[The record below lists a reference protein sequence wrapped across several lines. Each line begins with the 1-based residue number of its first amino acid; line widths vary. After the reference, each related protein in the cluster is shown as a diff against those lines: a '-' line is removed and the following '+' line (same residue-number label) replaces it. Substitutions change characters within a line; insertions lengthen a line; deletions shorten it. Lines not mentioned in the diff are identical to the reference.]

1 LKIEVGRFTAHTS
14 SSISQTQFQ
23 VHRRRLLQL
32 LWLNLKL
39 TENQIGFKVS
49 PLFLKLTA
57 MALPSASGTPFPG
70 LQTEMLDAM
79 LSGEVDASLAF
90 EDRQLPEIKS
100 RRPPGVMTLREWGQ
114 LKFPEGKWRHKSFF
128 QAYQEDPKYGK
139 FMKEHRKLV
148 SAWALSFQAYVEAM
162 DRMQED
168 CSKAFYQEYARQWA
182 KTEMSKMYPK
192 AEIEKSQGPEWELL
206 TGGVSSRP
214 MSTMSSPSQKRP
226 MEEEQSQMAIEVQQ
240 KEEKI
245 TRMAILQREMDKI
258 KADLEGV

>member
-1 LKIEVGRFTAHTS
+1 
-14 SSISQTQFQ
+14 
-23 VHRRRLLQL
+23 
-32 LWLNLKL
+32 L

-182 KTEMSKMYPK
+182 KAEMSKMYPK